1 MATAKSTMNIQSTN
15 GALRL
20 DPNGD
25 LVASTVRVLRKDILK
40 AVEDAQTPVVLVLTA
55 TKQIDSLGIT
65 LVLGLF
71 KSCQNKKLAFSVEG
85 ASPDL
90 MRVFKL
96 FNLHKFFPIAE
107 ATRE

>member
-1 MATAKSTMNIQSTN
+1 MATPKSTMKIQATD

-20 DPNGD
+20 YPNGD
-25 LVASTVRVLRKDILK
+25 LVASTVRILRKDILK
-40 AVEDAQTPVVLVLTA
+40 AVEEAQASVVLVLSA

-71 KSCQNKKLAFSVEG
+71 KSCQNKKLGFSVEG
-85 ASPDL
+85 VNPDL

-96 FNLHKFFPIAE
+96 FNLNKFFPIAE
-107 ATRE
+107 APRE